1 MEISV
6 IIPNLNST
14 IVDKTVQ
21 SILDQCDDKFCE
33 IIVVGMDQLNLLE
46 PFRGQIENITT
57 SKPIPPGSARNLGV
71 EKSRGNLLIFID
83 SDALAQANF
92 ISGHVNAHKVFNN
105 AIVGGAVNF
114 PIKPYLQL
122 CDNISTFHE
131 YMPHMPAGKKRMVPT
146 VNLSIMRD
154 KFVALSGFN
163 DDPAGED
170 TAFSQKAF
178 VNGVDIKFTPHIEVT
193 HLPERKSIHGLFTH
207 AYKLG
212 NYTKLFD
219 NFCSKY
225 LNQNPG
231 PMYKYWIVLF
241 APIIAFLIIVKI
253 SILEHLPLKY
263 WHALPFVYLLKCA
276 WCLGASSR
284 YSPST

>member
-33 IIVVGMDQLNLLE
+33 IIVVGIDQHNLLK
-46 PFRGQIENITT
+46 PFDGQIENITT
-57 SKPIPPGSARNLGV
+57 STPIPPGSARNLGV
-71 EKSRGNLLIFID
+71 EKSRGDLLIFID
-83 SDALAQANF
+83 SDAVAHENF
-92 ISGHVNAHKVFNN
+92 INGHINAHKVFNN

-114 PIKPYLQL
+114 PSKPFLQL

-170 TAFSQKAF
+170 TEFAQKA
-178 VNGVDIKFTPHIEVT
+178 VYHEIDIQFNPLIEVI
-193 HLPERKSIHGLFTH
+193 HIPERKSIRGLFVH

-219 NFCSKY
+219 HFSGKY
-225 LNQNPG
+225 LNQKPG
-231 PMYKYWIVLF
+231 PMFKYWIVLF
-241 APIIAFLIIVKI
+241 APIIACLIIMKI
-253 SILEHLPLKY
+253 FFLEHLPLKY
-263 WHALPFVYLLKCA
+263 WHTLPLVYLLKCA